1 VSRLYE
7 PTPWARRNLTDAHRE
22 EIAEGPEVAVDLGYS
37 GGWTCRLLD
46 EKKRLLAE
54 VFRHASAIGA
64 YRAAVALL
72 PEYATF
78 RGMEV
83 EVA

>member
-1 VSRLYE
+1 MSTLRE
-7 PTPWARRNLTDAHRE
+7 PTPWARRNLSDADRE
-22 EIAEGPEVAVDLGYS
+22 EIADGPEMAVDLGYS

-54 VFRHASAIGA
+54 VYRHASAIGA

-72 PEYATF
+72 PEFVRWRETD
-78 RGMEV
+78 V